1 MGLSLSRIV
10 LILALVILVVIAS
23 ILFYFYSGTALD
35 QAGAVLEI
43 NYYVIDDPQT
53 ISVAREFIK
62 SQQPLPAPLEREQGQ
77 IVDWNKTEVVVL
89 KITVKLTNNG
99 YKPIYYVTNAFCGV
113 TYTGKEQNTS
123 FKPIMWTVKNPVGLP
138 RIRAEKGQVFPI
150 PIACTLDL
158 RYAKLLPGTSVSQQ
172 YYYIVTKPFKGIV
185 KAAAEICSEPLSNN
199 CKIIEKTTYIT
210 INSS

>member
-1 MGLSLSRIV
+1 LSRIV

-23 ILFYFYSGTALD
+23 ILFYLYSGTASD

-53 ISVAREFIK
+53 ISVAREYIK
-62 SQQPLPAPLEREQGQ
+62 SQQSSPAPLEREQGQ
-77 IVDWNKTEVVVL
+77 IVDWNKTDIVVL

-113 TYTGKEQNTS
+113 TYTGKEHNTS
-123 FKPIMWTVKNPVGLP
+123 FEPILWTVKNPIGLP

-158 RYAKLLPGTSVSQQ
+158 RYAKLLPGTSISKQ
-172 YYYIVTKPFKGIV
+172 YYYIVTKPFKGKV
-185 KAAAEICSEPLSNN
+185 EASVEICLKPLSDK
-199 CKIIEKTTYIT
+199 CRIIKKTIALA
-210 INSS
+210 INT

>member
-1 MGLSLSRIV
+1 LGLNLSR
-10 LILALVILVVIAS
+10 LIIPALAILIVIAS
-23 ILFYFYSGTALD
+23 ISFYLYSNTASD

-53 ISVAREFIK
+53 ISIAREFIK

-77 IVDWNKTEVVVL
+77 IVDWNKTDIVVL

-113 TYTGKEQNTS
+113 TYTGKEQNTR
-123 FKPIMWTVKNPVGLP
+123 FEPIMWTVKNPIGLP
-138 RIRAEKGQVFPI
+138 RIRAEKGQIFPT
-150 PIACTLDL
+150 PIGCTEDL
-158 RYAKLLPGTSVSQQ
+158 RYAKVLPGTSVSQQ

-185 KAAAEICSEPLSNN
+185 KATAEICSEPLSNN